1 VGLLTGLLGLPFA
14 PLRATVWIAEQ
25 VGEEAERRLSD
36 PGLIRRQLEEVAEA
50 RRTGAMSDEEATR
63 AERELVSRLMTR
75 GNPRG
80 RVDRG

>member
-1 VGLLTGLLGLPFA
+1 MGLLTGLLGLPFA